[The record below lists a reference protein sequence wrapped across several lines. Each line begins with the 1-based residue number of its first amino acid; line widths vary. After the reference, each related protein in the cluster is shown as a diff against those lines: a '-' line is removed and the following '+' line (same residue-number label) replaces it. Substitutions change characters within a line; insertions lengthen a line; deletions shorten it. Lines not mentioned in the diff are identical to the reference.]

1 MSGAGRRGLDPEW
14 LAERSSDGRLEVDLR
29 VPEQLDVW
37 PGHFPS
43 YFVVPGV
50 LQIDWV
56 IRIATSR
63 FGIGVPS
70 GIENLKFK
78 TPLLPRQPFTM
89 SLERARDGREL
100 EFRLAHGGSVFCVG
114 RLELGGEPA

>member
-1 MSGAGRRGLDPEW
+1 MEGTGRTGLDPEC
-14 LAERSSDGRLEVDLR
+14 LAERSSDGRLEVDFR
-29 VPEQLDVW
+29 VPTHLEVW

-56 IRIATSR
+56 IRIAASR
-63 FGIGVPS
+63 FGTGAPC

-78 TPLLPRQPFTM
+78 APLLPRQAFTL
-89 SLERARDGREL
+89 SLEIDRGGRRV
-100 EFRLAHGGSVFCVG
+100 EFRLAHGESVFSMG
-114 RLELGGEPA
+114 RLDFEAGPA